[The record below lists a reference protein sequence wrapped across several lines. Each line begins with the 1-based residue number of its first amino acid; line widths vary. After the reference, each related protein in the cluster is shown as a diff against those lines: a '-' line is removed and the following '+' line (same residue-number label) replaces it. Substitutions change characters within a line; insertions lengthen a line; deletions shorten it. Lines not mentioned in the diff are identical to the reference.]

1 MASYSLQIFDPG
13 ILRHF
18 FYGQQLQLVSVDFF
32 YILALVFLT
41 ALMDLVIVVEIESAV
56 VYIPDH
62 RMLIGSLD
70 VVDSIQTAR
79 KIR

>member
-1 MASYSLQIFDPG
+1 
-13 ILRHF
+13 
-18 FYGQQLQLVSVDFF
+18 VSVDFF

-56 VYIPDH
+56 VYIPDQ
-62 RMLIGSLD
+62 RMLIGGLD
-70 VVDSIQTAR
+70 IVDSIQTAR

>member
-1 MASYSLQIFDPG
+1 MANNSSSCL
-13 ILRHF
+13 
-18 FYGQQLQLVSVDFF
+18 STFF

-41 ALMDLVIVVEIESAV
+41 APMDLVIVVEIESAV

-62 RMLIGSLD
+62 RMLIGGLD